1 MIKSLNSKKPMGGRI
16 KTNKLKLTV
25 VIFYAH
31 RGGTPL
37 GMHEVGGGV
46 DMRHDIQTLQ
56 EPFFIPMRNL
66 LSFYAFTR
74 GCDITSRNIKKTHL
88 YVYSQSPSFVAFVG
102 DVDCD
107 ITSDIKQNIR
117 LYVYSQSA
125 FLKR

>member
-1 MIKSLNSKKPMGGRI
+1 M

-37 GMHEVGGGV
+37 GMHEVGGV

-74 GCDITSRNIKKTHL
+74 GCDITSRNIKTTPTCMYIPNPHPL
-88 YVYSQSPSFVAFVG
+88 
-102 DVDCD
+102 
-107 ITSDIKQNIR
+107 
-117 LYVYSQSA
+117 
-125 FLKR
+125 